1 MLRTIRLKK
10 HLIFKYG
17 IRDDRQKLYKFLNE
31 YKEFWISFNGQH
43 YDNIVLAYGQM
54 NRWWPNLTVED
65 TCLKLKLFSDELIK
79 CEEEQY
85 YQKFGK
91 YRNYFKWIDLDLFRY
106 WSKLLRKSKKVS
118 LKGLAIQLNYPV
130 VQELPYSPNLILT
143 ENQWK
148 EVMEYNLIHD
158 LGILDLLTVTMNQ
171 EILLRQQIVQQTKLN
186 AWSWDAPKIASE
198 ILLQS
203 YCNKTGQNSND
214 VRKLRFEKESVRLG
228 DLFTDLN
235 LQFET
240 KMFQDVY
247 DKLCNSYNTFSHDFI
262 VFQNQG
268 NMKISMGVGG
278 LHSVNNNEVYESD
291 DEYCIITSDVAGM
304 YPQNILNYDL
314 FRFPEVNEV
323 YGEIRN
329 KRLTESKPGLREAK
343 KLGNKEQEQYW
354 KIQDA
359 FFKLILNGTSG
370 LLDQE
375 YSWLYNPTGALK
387 LRLIGQLTL
396 NKLIEL
402 CTLNNF
408 RVVSANTDGVEVILK
423 RSELPKYYDLIK
435 QVEEQFRV
443 EFEHDFYKK
452 IVYQNVN
459 SYIAITESGHI
470 KKKGQFV
477 TKPELTNSVDFLVI
491 PKLLQCYFVDNIRPE
506 YILKNLDSFEYNW
519 DGKLSKLHIY
529 DFNSSQ
535 KVDRSY
541 KVEWKG
547 IIQQRLNRYF
557 VSKNGAYLYKVRGN
571 SKNHLLKGWGVQLY
585 NRHEDKSLSEYNL
598 DIKFYLQAINKII
611 SEIERNQQL
620 TLF

>member
-1 MLRTIRLKK
+1 M
-10 HLIFKYG
+10 
-17 IRDDRQKLYKFLNE
+17 
-31 YKEFWISFNGQH
+31 
-43 YDNIVLAYGQM
+43 
-54 NRWWPNLTVED
+54 
-65 TCLKLKLFSDELIK
+65 
-79 CEEEQY
+79 
-85 YQKFGK
+85 
-91 YRNYFKWIDLDLFRY
+91 
-106 WSKLLRKSKKVS
+106 
-118 LKGLAIQLNYPV
+118 
-130 VQELPYSPNLILT
+130 
-143 ENQWK
+143 
-148 EVMEYNLIHD
+148 
-158 LGILDLLTVTMNQ
+158 
-171 EILLRQQIVQQTKLN
+171 
-186 AWSWDAPKIASE
+186 DAPKIASE

-240 KMFQDVY
+240 KVLQDVY

-304 YPQNILNYDL
+304 YPQNILNYNL
-314 FRFPEVNEV
+314 FRFPEVNDV

-343 KLGNKEQEQYW
+343 KSGNKEKEQYW
-354 KIQDA
+354 KIQDT

-375 YSWLYNPTGALK
+375 HSWLYNPVGALK
-387 LRLIGQLTL
+387 LRLIGQITL

-408 RVVSANTDGVEVILK
+408 RVVSGNTDGVEVILK
-423 RSELPKYYDLIK
+423 RSELNNYYNLIK

-491 PKLLQCYFVDNIRPE
+491 PKLLEQYFVNGIKPE
-506 YILKNLDSFEYNW
+506 TILSSLDKAEEY
-519 DGKLSKLHIY
+519 GLHIY
-529 DFNSSQ
+529 DFCCSM
-535 KVDRSY
+535 KCDKSY
-541 KVEWKG
+541 QIEWNGKP
-547 IIQQRLNRYF
+547 QQRLNRFF
-557 VSKNGAYLYKVRGN
+557 VSKNGAYLYKVRDN
-571 SKNHLLKGWGVQLY
+571 KKHHLLKGWGVELY
-585 NRHEDKSLSEYNL
+585 NRHTEQTLSEYNL